1 MSRILNAASVAAV
14 GLTVAATL
22 LLAEPGFATDLG
34 ADANTPVIQLPGA
47 ETPMKAET
55 ADLSTDVPVDP
66 LTPDSIDQTEP
77 EASEPTPVTLAAL
90 VDATPMPATIGPELR
105 CLAGAVYFESRGES
119 LAGQLAVAH
128 VIINRAE
135 SGRFPSSYCGVVHQ
149 RSQFSFV
156 RGGKMPEIRESSRQ
170 WARAVAI
177 AQIARDDMW
186 KTKAPGAL
194 FFHARYVRPGWHKTR
209 VAAIDNH
216 IFYR

>member
-55 ADLSTDVPVDP
+55 ADLSTDAPVAP
-66 LTPDSIDQTEP
+66 PTPDSIDQTEP
-77 EASEPTPVTLAAL
+77 EAPEPAPVTLAAL
-90 VDATPMPATIGPELR
+90 VDATPMPATIDPELR

-135 SGRFPSSYCGVVHQ
+135 SGRSEEHTSELQSLMRISYAVFCLKKKINSRTRMTLLHTLNYTTLTTHRKELQFHQ
-149 RSQFSFV
+149 LT
-156 RGGKMPEIRESSRQ
+156 
-170 WARAVAI
+170 I
-177 AQIARDDMW
+177 ADR
-186 KTKAPGAL
+186 L
-194 FFHARYVRPGWHKTR
+194 
-209 VAAIDNH
+209 
-216 IFYR
+216 